1 MKAIKRALRLY
12 RRGSA
17 LSFVLSALVVLLA
30 MGTGLLHVGLQNQL
44 AVTRAGSEIVARR
57 AADAG
62 LTKALFEM
70 NTMLQVTPWDDST
83 LPEALSEALAN
94 CDATVSYT
102 VSEDGGVYRVEST
115 GYSGE
120 MERTVNSVL
129 RLEGPFEYAI
139 FGRES
144 VALKNGATV
153 DWYNYDADDDTFQ
166 VGTSSIEPGAVDL
179 KNSVTINGDVVVGT
193 GGDPD
198 IVIDGAW
205 ATITGRTYAAS
216 RYYELPGITVPAY
229 LGELPSQGTISNNTT
244 ITSSAKCDE
253 IDLSSGKIVR
263 IDGTV
268 ALYVMGGINLRN
280 SAELQVV
287 DESTNPDASLTLYLA
302 GDIEVK
308 NNGAVNNLSE
318 DASRVKIYG
327 LDSCRS
333 IVLKNGTDFYGA
345 IYAPNADV
353 IMMNS
358 ANAYGSVVAKSFEQ
372 KNSAAFNYDAALRDV
387 STDDEALRFTVERWA
402 EE

>member
-1 MKAIKRALRLY
+1 
-12 RRGSA
+12 
-17 LSFVLSALVVLLA
+17 
-30 MGTGLLHVGLQNQL
+30 MGTGLLHVGLQGQF
-44 AVTRAGSEIVARR
+44 AATRTGYEIAARS
-57 AADAG
+57 AADGG

-70 NTMLQVTPWDDST
+70 NAMLEAMPWDDSA
-83 LPEALSEALAN
+83 LPEDMDQALAN

-115 GYSGE
+115 GYSGQIE
-120 MERTVNSVL
+120 KTVNSIL

-144 VALKNGATV
+144 VDLKNGATV
-153 DWYNYDADDDTFQ
+153 DWYNYDADDDNLQ

-179 KNSVTINGDVVVGT
+179 KNNVTINGDVVVGM

-198 IVIDGAW
+198 VVIDGTW

-216 RYYELPGITVPAY
+216 RYYELPGITVTVY
-229 LGELPSQGTISNNTT
+229 RGELASPGTISNNTT
-244 ITSSAKCDE
+244 ISSSAKCDE
-253 IDLSSGKIVR
+253 IDLSNGKIVR

-268 ALYVMGGINLRN
+268 ALYVMGDINLRN

-308 NNGAVNNLSE
+308 NSGAVNNLSE
-318 DASRVKIYG
+318 DASKVKIYG

-333 IVLKNGTDFYGA
+333 IILKNGTDFYGA
-345 IYAPNADV
+345 IYALNADV

-358 ANAYGSVVAKSFEQ
+358 ADAYGSVVAKSFEQ
-372 KNSAAFNYDAALRDV
+372 KNSAAFNYDASLRDA
-387 STDDEALRFTVERWA
+387 SAEDEAVRFTVDRWG